1 MISGTDV
8 SAPRSVKV
16 DSLLLERRGYVFS
29 KILVCCDGSAKSLQ
43 AAETAAEI
51 ARKFGSEVVL
61 LSVYDPSRVPSATM
75 GIPGGPLET
84 VEDVGL
90 YAAETHSAVE
100 HDTGGVFQMAGV
112 PYRTRREL
120 GHPVDRIISSAEDE
134 HADLIVMGS
143 RGIGGFERLL
153 LGSVSE
159 GVLRHA
165 HCPVLSVR

>member
-1 MISGTDV
+1 M
-8 SAPRSVKV
+8 
-16 DSLLLERRGYVFS
+16 FS
-29 KILVCCDGSAKSLQ
+29 KILVCSDGSAKALQ
-43 AAETAAEI
+43 AAATAAEI

-61 LSVYDPSRVPSATM
+61 LSVYDPSLIPAATM

-84 VEDVGL
+84 AVDFGL
-90 YAAETHSAVE
+90 YAAETQSAVE
-100 HDTGGVFQMAGV
+100 HETGSVFEKAGV
-112 PYRTRREL
+112 PYRSRREL
-120 GHPVDRIISSAEDE
+120 GHPVDRIVRSAEDE
-134 HADLIVMGS
+134 QADLIVMGS

>member
-1 MISGTDV
+1 LIDK
-8 SAPRSVKV
+8 SVL
-16 DSLLLERRGYVFS
+16 SERRTNVFS
-29 KILVCCDGSAKSLQ
+29 KILVCSDGSEKALK
-43 AAETAAEI
+43 AAATAAEI
-51 ARKFGSEVVL
+51 ACKFGSEVVL
-61 LSVYDPSRVPSATM
+61 LSVYDPSLVPAATI

-84 VEDVGL
+84 AEDLGL
-90 YAAETHSAVE
+90 YAAETQLAVE
-100 HDTGGVFQMAGV
+100 HVTGSVFEKAGV
-112 PYRTRREL
+112 RYRPRREL